1 MTGINSSLFDDEK
14 LFRKSVVRT
23 YEGLYSSWFNMSPF
37 DMSIYVSTYPIATT
51 DPNIEMP
58 LADFYYANNSLYFLN
73 SNESLNLEIEI
84 YDLEDNPDTLPD
96 ADDLLISNKTS
107 IKIVVKGLG
116 IPANF
121 SRTIK
126 LLPTI
131 HPYLVSHYS
140 GYGEASY
147 GAEYGE
153 QPVTV
158 EELPDHSTYTIE
170 RDNLGISE
178 WEYLTDGSLESGTV
192 NYFRSRQHQNAWL
205 NRLHGDI
212 IDMAFYI
219 EGV

>member
-23 YEGLYSSWFNMSPF
+23 YGGFYEWSLSMSPF
-37 DMSIYVSTYPIATT
+37 DRIISDSTYPIATT

-58 LADFYYANNSLYFLN
+58 LANFYYANNSLYFLG
-73 SNESLNLEIEI
+73 SNELLNLELEI
-84 YDLEDNPDTLPD
+84 YDLTDNPDTLPD
-96 ADDLLISNKTS
+96 ADALLISNKTS
-107 IKIVVKGLG
+107 VKIVVKGLG

-131 HPYLVSHYS
+131 HPYLVSRDL
-140 GYGEASY
+140 GYGDVSY

-153 QPVTV
+153 QPVKV
-158 EELPDHSTYTIE
+158 EDLPDHSTYTIE
-170 RDNLGISE
+170 RDNLGIS
-178 WEYLTDGSLESGTV
+178 DIPD
-192 NYFRSRQHQNAWL
+192 HNAWW

-212 IDMAFYI
+212 IDMAFYV
-219 EGV
+219 EGI

>member
-14 LFRKSVVRT
+14 LFRKSVVRS
-23 YEGLYSSWFNMSPF
+23 YGEFYSNSFNANFFMSPFNMS
-37 DMSIYVSTYPIATT
+37 IYGNIYPIATT

-73 SNESLNLEIEI
+73 SNESINLEIEI
-84 YDLEDNPDTLPD
+84 YDLEDNPDTLPGAD
-96 ADDLLISNKTS
+96 ALLISNKTS

-121 SRTIK
+121 SRTID
-126 LLPTI
+126 LLSTI
-131 HPYLVSHYS
+131 HPYLVSHES
-140 GYGEASY
+140 GY

-158 EELPDHSTYTIE
+158 EELPDHFTYTIE
-170 RDNLGISE
+170 RDNLGIS
-178 WEYLTDGSLESGTV
+178 DIPD
-192 NYFRSRQHQNAWL
+192 HNAWW

-212 IDMAFYI
+212 IDMAFYV
-219 EGV
+219 EGI